1 MLGRWMILAVGA
13 GAGVLGK
20 MIYDENRSR
29 SENSTASSC
38 GAKSNQESEP
48 TGTRDSIEGFLKV
61 AKRRLTEFLYG
72 R

>member
-1 MLGRWMILAVGA
+1 MLGRLMILAVGA

-29 SENSTASSC
+29 SESSTASSC
-38 GAKSNQESEP
+38 GTKSNQESEP
-48 TGTRDSIEGFLKV
+48 TGTRDSTEDFLKA
-61 AKRRLTEFLYG
+61 AKRRLTEFFFG